1 MANIYPSLSWDGEN
15 RPKVSVVGMAMLVA
29 VASTV
34 ALPSAPTAEM
44 VSVIVREA
52 VPATDDAERLVERV
66 GGSII
71 ANLDLIG
78 GFTATVPA
86 SALDTI
92 LEHQSVASAT
102 PDRSVRLQSDTT
114 QWASDTATYRTSGSM
129 YRTAKFVGVKS
140 YWDAGFRG
148 QGIDVALIDSGV
160 VPVQGLTEP
169 GKILNGPD
177 LSLES
182 QSDTFR
188 YLDTFGHGTHM
199 AGIIGGRDPGVT
211 NPWTDAT
218 TKFVGI
224 APNSRIVSVKVAG
237 YDGAVDVS
245 QVLAAIDWV
254 VQNRNKNGL
263 NIRVLNLSFGTDS
276 LQDPALDPLSYAV
289 EQAWKAG
296 IVVVVAAG
304 NDGNAARL
312 RMPATNRNVIAV
324 GAYDTNDTN
333 ITSDDFLTTFTN
345 CGVGTGRTYDVTVP
359 GRSILSLRNPGS
371 FADVNNPGAVVD
383 GRLFKGSGTSQAAA
397 VVSGAVALILS
408 KQPSLNPNQV
418 KQLMLNTNDFLGKVP
433 PSGCPRKSMLRLVEI
448 FSASAPTTDQTL
460 VNATGLGSLELSR
473 GTDHLSENGV
483 VLAGEIDI
491 FGKPFTSS
499 VWAPLAAAGSS
510 WSGGDWNGSSWSGSS
525 WSGSS
530 WSGSSWSGRSWSGS
544 SWSGQSW
551 SGSSWSGRSWS
562 GSSWSGSSWSGR
574 SWSGS
579 SWSGRSW
586 SGQRWE

>member
-1 MANIYPSLSWDGEN
+1 MANIYPSLSWDGES
-15 RPKVSVVGMAMLVA
+15 RPKVSVVEMAMLVA

-71 ANLDLIG
+71 ANLELIG

-86 SALDTI
+86 AALDTI

-169 GKILNGPD
+169 GKILDGPD

-418 KQLMLNTNDFLGKVP
+418 KQLMLNTNDPLGKVP
-433 PSGCPRKSMLRLVEI
+433 PAGCPRSSMLRLVEI
-448 FSASAPTTDQTL
+448 FSASAPTTVQTL